1 MKDEGRRM
9 NSSFILH
16 PFHGDTM
23 RTIDWKKLAQSWW
36 GRSLM
41 GAFIGGLLVAFS
53 GVDSPTVFLGG
64 MVLGAVVLFFL
75 GRLQ

>member
-1 MKDEGRRM
+1 
-9 NSSFILH
+9 
-16 PFHGDTM
+16 M

-53 GVDSPTVFLGG
+53 GVDNPTVFLGG
-64 MVLGAVVLFFL
+64 MVLGALVLFFL